1 LKIFS
6 FFMLTHARQVNEYQV
21 ETATLLLRYLL
32 ILSLRA
38 AVSALRQFRRYVD
51 VRFGKNNG

>member
-1 LKIFS
+1 
-6 FFMLTHARQVNEYQV
+6 MLTHARQVNEYQV